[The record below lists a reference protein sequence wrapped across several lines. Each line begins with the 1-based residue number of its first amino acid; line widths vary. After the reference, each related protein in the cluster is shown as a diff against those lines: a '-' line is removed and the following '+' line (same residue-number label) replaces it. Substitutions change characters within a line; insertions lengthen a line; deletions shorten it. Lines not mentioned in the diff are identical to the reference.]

1 MSHDSERSDAPSQWL
16 ANARADLA
24 LAKVN
29 LPPEG
34 LYEHLC
40 FHAEQAVEKSLK
52 AILLKYRVD
61 FPFTH
66 NLQALLDLFPEEIN
80 TPQEILEAVELNPY
94 AVATRYPGTIEP
106 VTETE
111 YREAIR
117 IAERIFKWAESIIF
131 E

>member
-80 TPQEILEAVELNPY
+80 TPQ
-94 AVATRYPGTIEP
+94 
-106 VTETE
+106 
-111 YREAIR
+111 
-117 IAERIFKWAESIIF
+117 
-131 E
+131 